1 MRLIIKDYLMQ
12 LKEKDELD
20 YLLCDLLLQKGYVI
34 DSIPKTGN
42 RQYGVDIQAHSRSE
56 LLYFVVKQGNIDRRT
71 WDSDPNAV
79 RQSINEILDVHLSLL
94 PHNKKKTIIILAT
107 NGIMEE
113 NIRNNWEGYVKKQ
126 TQSNKDIIITFWSI
140 DEITKQIQKYLF
152 NEYLLPKEIQS
163 SIRKALYFIGERDY
177 KKVFYEH
184 VIDYYFDRVSQ
195 INKDAVVAIKNKSIM
210 KALSSLFLA
219 SQMIVHYAC
228 SAEHYRIGINV
239 NEYLLIKYWK
249 FLLENNLLGSEKFS
263 IWIMKFSKEYEK
275 ANYLYYHAIQRY
287 CESESLFPR
296 YGEIVEQRLMIY
308 EIIGYL
314 TSFAYYKLFFY
325 GKQAVVDIVNTVIS
339 LISLH
344 PEFQYTPYDSNISQ
358 LTMLFRLLCALNRE
372 GEVKTLLQNQCIIL
386 PSYYRLFHKYPTSS
400 DSYQDALNIE
410 RGNEHE
416 EYESSGLW
424 GYLLLWIYLMD
435 DKEIYENTREFLT
448 KDLEN
453 VTKCVWFLPP
463 DEEILFYNRN
473 AMVLAGDGVSIQMKE
488 NYQNFREE
496 MGFVLSQYENS
507 QFSYEKFS
515 FLPLELIVCRYY
527 EYVPR
532 VIKE

>member
-1 MRLIIKDYLMQ
+1 MQ

-42 RQYGVDIQAHSRSE
+42 RQYGVDIQAHSRTE
-56 LLYFVVKQGNIDRRT
+56 LLYFVVKQGNIDRRI

-79 RQSINEILDVHLSLL
+79 RQSIDEIIDVHLSLFL
-94 PHNKKKTIIILAT
+94 NSKKKTTIIVTA

-113 NIRNNWEGYVKKQ
+113 SVRTNWEGYVKKQ
-126 TQSNKDIIITFWSI
+126 IQSNKDLSITFWSI
-140 DEITKQIQKYLF
+140 DEITEQIEKYLF

-163 SIRKALYFIGERDY
+163 DLRKALYFIGERDY
-177 KKVFYEH
+177 KKIFYEH

-195 INKDAVVAIKNKSIM
+195 INKDATAATKNKSIM

-228 SAEHYRIGINV
+228 LAEHYKIGINV
-239 NEYLLIKYWK
+239 NEYLLIKYWI
-249 FLLENNLLGSEKFS
+249 FLLENNLLGSEKFA
-263 IWIMKFSKEYEK
+263 IWIIKFSREYEK
-275 ANYLYYHAIQRY
+275 ANHLYYHAIRQY

-308 EIIGYL
+308 EIMGYL
-314 TSFAYYKLFFY
+314 TSFTYYKLFFY
-325 GKQAVVDIVNTVIS
+325 GKQAVVDIVNTVIA

-358 LTMLFRLLCALNRE
+358 LTMLFRLLCALNKE

-416 EYESSGLW
+416 DYESSGLW

-435 DKEIYENTREFLT
+435 DKETYESIQEFLT
-448 KDLEN
+448 EDLEN
-453 VTKCVWFLPP
+453 VTKCVWLLHPN
-463 DEEILFYNRN
+463 EESLFYDRN
-473 AMVLAGDGVSIQMKE
+473 AMALAGDGVSIQMKE
-488 NYQNFREE
+488 SYQSFREQI
-496 MGFVLSQYENS
+496 GVVLSQYNND
-507 QFSYEKFS
+507 QFSYEKYS
-515 FLPLELIVCRYY
+515 FPPLELIVCRYY

-532 VIKE
+532 AIKG

>member
-20 YLLCDLLLQKGYVI
+20 YLLCNLLLQKGYVI

-42 RQYGVDIQAHSRSE
+42 RQYGVDIQAHSRSNF
-56 LLYFVVKQGNIDRRT
+56 LLFVVKQGNIDRRI
-71 WDSDPNAV
+71 WDTDPNAV
-79 RQSINEILDVHLSLL
+79 RQSIDEIIDVHLSLL
-94 PHNKKKTIIILAT
+94 SHTKKKTIIIIAT

-113 NIRNNWEGYVKKQ
+113 NVRVNWEGYVQKQ
-126 TQSNKDIIITFWSI
+126 TQSNKDISIIFWSI
-140 DEITKQIQKYLF
+140 DEITEQVQKYLF

-163 SIRKALYFIGERDY
+163 DLRKALYFIGERDY

-184 VIDYYFDRVSQ
+184 VIDYYLDRISQ
-195 INKDAVVAIKNKSIM
+195 IYKKSAVTTKNKSTT

-249 FLLENNLLGSEKFS
+249 FLFENNLMGSDIFTTWITKFC
-263 IWIMKFSKEYEK
+263 KEYEK
-275 ANYLYYHAIQRY
+275 ANYLYYNAIRQY

-308 EIIGYL
+308 EILGYL
-314 TSFAYYKLFFY
+314 TSFAYYKHFFY
-325 GKQAVVDIVNTVIS
+325 GKSTVVEIVNTVIS
-339 LISLH
+339 LISFH
-344 PEFQYTPYDSNISQ
+344 PEFQYTPYDSNICQ
-358 LTMLFRLLCALNRE
+358 LTMLFRLLCALNKE
-372 GEVKTLLQNQCIIL
+372 DEVKTILQNQCVVL

-400 DSYQDALNIE
+400 DTYQDALNIE

-416 EYESSGLW
+416 DYETSGLW
-424 GYLLLWIYLMD
+424 GYFLLWIYLID
-435 DKEIYENTREFLT
+435 DKEIYETIQEFLT
-448 KDLEN
+448 KDLAK
-453 VTKCVWFLPP
+453 VTKCVWFLHSN
-463 DEEILFYNRN
+463 EESLFYEHN
-473 AMVLAGDGVSIQMKE
+473 AMVLAGEGVSIQAKDS
-488 NYQNFREE
+488 YQSFHEQI
-496 MGFVLSQYENS
+496 GFVVSQYDNDR
-507 QFSYEKFS
+507 FSYDEYS

-532 VIKE
+532 VLKR